1 MRTRGSSF
9 ERPWRDFLGADEEEY
24 TEDDIDF
31 RLAPKQMPFE
41 LPVLF
46 ILLFDRSNRTPH
58 DSTRDPKDHNQ
69 VSDLPRSDIGFSLAY
84 QNPSCTQ
91 HLHVPPS
98 SPPLLFSL
106 ITFCRNTAHT
116 SRQPLLTPT
125 QRNKRRTHHLRQR
138 PGSPASPA
146 PSSPDPSDSSPA
158 PRLSARRT
166 RARRAVSAGLGFA
179 SAWALRQ
186 YLPSRFDGPFRR
198 RSPCRCPPGP
208 RM

>member
-1 MRTRGSSF
+1 
-9 ERPWRDFLGADEEEY
+9 
-24 TEDDIDF
+24 
-31 RLAPKQMPFE
+31 MPFE

-46 ILLFDRSNRTPH
+46 ILFFNRSNRTPH
-58 DSTRDPKDHNQ
+58 DSTRDPKDHSQ

-84 QNPSCTQ
+84 QNPSCTR

-116 SRQPLLTPT
+116 FRQPLLTPKY
-125 QRNKRRTHHLRQR
+125 RNKRSTHHPRQR

-146 PSSPDPSDSSPA
+146 RSSPNPAGSSPA

-166 RARRAVSAGLGFA
+166 RARRAVSAGLRFA
-179 SAWALRQ
+179 SAWALRPC
-186 YLPSRFDGPFRR
+186 LSSRFDGPSRC

-208 RM
+208 RL